1 MNFIPKVQIVKEE
14 VEEQPFNVEPEET
27 REEPVEEEAAD
38 EVMDDLIEQVKEVED
53 TPPSP
58 MASIDNIF
66 EDPPSLTKSGRPRK
80 KRKPLTEEHKAKLA
94 QARLKATA
102 ARRRKAAEKKE
113 MKDMEK
119 KEKELLKKQ
128 KLKKLNELEK
138 SLGETPSEIKVEKPV
153 EEAVA
158 QPMPVVE
165 EKPVEEKP
173 IVVEKPK
180 TPQSLFS
187 QADLDAAVMNGIMGY
202 EKVRKERKAKKKQE
216 EAKAQEQEKV
226 KQTLINAIAP
236 KKVYNP
242 YAGICY

>member
-1 MNFIPKVQIVKEE
+1 MDFLPKVQIVKEE
-14 VEEQPFNVEPEET
+14 VEQPFDTPEEKPEET
-27 REEPVEEEAAD
+27 REESVESVDD
-38 EVMDDLIEQVKEVED
+38 EVMDDLIEQVKEVSEVE
-53 TPPSP
+53 TPPEP
-58 MASIDNIF
+58 IDNIF
-66 EDPPSLTKSGRPRK
+66 EDPPSLTKSGKPRK

-113 MKDMEK
+113 LKEMEK

-138 SLGETPSEIKVEKPV
+138 SLGETPSEIKVEM
-153 EEAVA
+153 A
-158 QPMPVVE
+158 VE
-165 EKPVEEKP
+165 EKPVEMAEPPLRSEGVKP
-173 IVVEKPK
+173 KPK

-187 QADLDAAVMNGIMGY
+187 QADLDEAVFNGISAY

-226 KQTLINAIAP
+226 KQTLRDAINP
-236 KKVYNP
+236 KRPFNP

>member
-1 MNFIPKVQIVKEE
+1 
-14 VEEQPFNVEPEET
+14 
-27 REEPVEEEAAD
+27 
-38 EVMDDLIEQVKEVED
+38 MDDLIEQVKEVSEVE
-53 TPPSP
+53 TPPEP
-58 MASIDNIF
+58 IDNIF
-66 EDPPSLTKSGRPRK
+66 EDPPSLTKSGKPRK

-113 MKDMEK
+113 LKEMEK

-153 EEAVA
+153 EEKSVA
-158 QPMPVVE
+158 
-165 EKPVEEKP
+165 EKP
-173 IVVEKPK
+173 KPK

-187 QADLDAAVMNGIMGY
+187 QADLDEAVFNGISAY

>member
-1 MNFIPKVQIVKEE
+1 
-14 VEEQPFNVEPEET
+14 
-27 REEPVEEEAAD
+27 
-38 EVMDDLIEQVKEVED
+38 MDTLIEQVKEVEE
-53 TPPSP
+53 TPPEP
-58 MASIDNIF
+58 IDNIF

-113 MKDMEK
+113 LKEMEK

-138 SLGETPSEIKVEKPV
+138 SLGETPSEIKVEDKPV
-153 EEAVA
+153 
-158 QPMPVVE
+158 VV
-165 EKPVEEKP
+165 EKPVEDKP
-173 IVVEKPK
+173 KPK

-202 EKVRKERKAKKKQE
+202 EKVRKERKAKKKEE
-216 EAKAQEQEKV
+216 EAKNKEQEKV
-226 KQTLINAIAP
+226 KQTLRNAITP
-236 KKVYNP
+236 KRPHNP

>member
-1 MNFIPKVQIVKEE
+1 MDFLPKVQIVKEE
-14 VEEQPFNVEPEET
+14 VEQPFEKPEET
-27 REEPVEEEAAD
+27 QEEPVDD
-38 EVMDDLIEQVKEVED
+38 EVMDDLIEQVKEVEE
-53 TPPSP
+53 TPPEP
-58 MASIDNIF
+58 IDNIF

-113 MKDMEK
+113 LKEMEK

-153 EEAVA
+153 EE
-158 QPMPVVE
+158 
-165 EKPVEEKP
+165 KPVEMAEPPLRSEGVKP

-187 QADLDAAVMNGIMGY
+187 QADLDEAVFNGISAY

-226 KQTLINAIAP
+226 KQTLRDAINP
-236 KKVYNP
+236 KRPYNP